1 MMIVIRLRSA
11 CGKPVEN
18 LEPLSM
24 PSLLSLLVF
33 LGWIG
38 LWLPVAL
45 GITWLVKIP
54 WKYPIAPQ
62 HKLPLLLP
70 LYLLAPVALGLYHRY
85 GQGETW
91 ASYGLAWQPHTL
103 PTLILGLGI
112 AMVGVALLVAVQLSL
127 GWRQWRPSGPLL
139 SGSPASTDAAPLP
152 LLMGPCR
159 YSHSLLAGWR
169 S

>member
-1 MMIVIRLRSA
+1 
-11 CGKPVEN
+11 
-18 LEPLSM
+18 M

-103 PTLILGLGI
+103 PTLIRGLGS